1 MPSFLCSKE
10 RGSADVNFFSHK
22 TAIAKGGAD
31 LKRLIPIVLTIMLAV
46 TMIAGCSG
54 RQAANETTTTT
65 AQAGSAEPNQTLI
78 LATTTS
84 TKDTGLL
91 DELLPAFTEKTGI
104 TVKPV
109 AVGTGEAL
117 KMGERGDADVLLVH
131 SRASEDEFMSAG
143 FGKVRKDVMHN
154 DFVLIG
160 PAGDPAGAKGATDAA
175 AAFKAVA
182 GTQATFVSR
191 GDDSGTHKKELK
203 IWEKAAMEP
212 EGAWY
217 VSTGQGMAQTI
228 VIANEK
234 QGYTLADRGTYLVQ
248 KDNIDLVI
256 LTEKSKDLLNPYGV
270 IAVNPDKFEKVNYD
284 GATAFIDFLTSD
296 EGQRLI
302 GEFGKEK
309 FGQALFVPDAK

>member
-1 MPSFLCSKE
+1 M
-10 RGSADVNFFSHK
+10 
-22 TAIAKGGAD
+22 
-31 LKRLIPIVLTIMLAV
+31 KRTILVLLAIVLTATAV
-46 TMIAGCSG
+46 AGCSAQ
-54 RQAANETTTTT
+54 QATDATTTTT
-65 AQAGSAEPNQTLI
+65 AKESAANTNQTLI

-91 DELLPAFTEKTGI
+91 DELLPAFTKKTGI

-131 SRASEDEFMSAG
+131 ARASEDEFMAAG

-160 PAGDPAGAKGATDAA
+160 PAADPAGAKGAASA
-175 AAFKAVA
+175 AVA
-182 GTQATFVSR
+182 FEKIMSYWSFQSLMIVPHPFVSR
-191 GDDSGTHKKELK
+191 GDDSGTYKKELK
-203 IWEKAAMEP
+203 IWEQAGIKP
-212 EGAWY
+212 EGNWY
-217 VSTGQGMAQTI
+217 AITGQGMAQTI
-228 VIANEK
+228 IIANEK

-248 KDNIDLVI
+248 KGNIDLVV

-270 IAVNPDKFEKVNYD
+270 IAVNPDKFPKVNYD
-284 GATAFIDFLTSD
+284 GAMELIDFLTSD

-302 GEFGKEK
+302 GEFGKDK
-309 FGQALFVPDAK
+309 FGQALFVPDAKK